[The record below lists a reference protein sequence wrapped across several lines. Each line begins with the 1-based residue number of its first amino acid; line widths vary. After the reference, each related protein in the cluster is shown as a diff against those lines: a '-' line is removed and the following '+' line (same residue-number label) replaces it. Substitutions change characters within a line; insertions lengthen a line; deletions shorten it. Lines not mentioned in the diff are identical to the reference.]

1 MPLLAGIFAKRDR
14 QSSARN
20 ATPNLNV
27 PTTPTSTASISSGTA
42 VSSEPDYVF
51 PDKSLKSLP
60 AAAYAGQAAAASSSK
75 LKLPFRRRHAHQ
87 PHVTGTSTN
96 VFSLNDSPP
105 RAHISGVVSESGH
118 DLPPPPPK
126 PSFFGLHHDPSINSS
141 INSTLSLPN
150 ENTRHQPRLDTPS
163 VVARSEIHSAPP
175 SSATIPPNLKKS
187 GGLFSWTRERT
198 KSKPAPPPATIAAP
212 PAPSPSPRENFNL
225 KAFRH
230 VRSESPTSLAD
241 VPSVELPLPP
251 VRPRPRGDSVA
262 SDSSQKIS
270 VAAFRE
276 AQARRSRAN
285 SPVPSFR
292 PPSSIDTLR
301 VENMSRQRASTVST
315 PPGSEHHLSFN
326 RNSTAPPLS
335 ILINRT
341 SSALDTSTSGSDES
355 EESDEE
361 VDSDGVPIK
370 PSRKR
375 TVTRRPGP
383 RSQSDAGHALT
394 ASSAQVQRPEPP
406 RWSKSDN
413 VQLRQPD
420 NMAAMRARAS
430 ASTSALTPNAAARR
444 ASTLAAVNAS
454 AASSGKYTKKS
465 SSSPLSP
472 RAAKDDDS
480 NTSSDSDNDSED
492 MPLSALVAPRRP
504 GSSASI
510 STNRSAASRPRM
522 PAKPLIDIKS
532 LVGSPPMLT
541 PVLRHEHSVKKP
553 STKGKEREMDR
564 DEPFAPPPVISLTPS
579 RTAES
584 PAQETPRSPA
594 GPTPKIPSPTRHK
607 KSSSDVGS
615 IPRPSS
621 SPIEVDDD
629 LRDAIRLVT
638 SFDQSRDS
646 SQSPTQP
653 SQQMPSRNTAPP
665 PAVERLSSAD
675 DKPESPRDDRI
686 VPTPVREYK
695 PPASFSVTSRP
706 PRRYTT
712 DLSQAV
718 SPALPTATFS
728 AVSKRSPSP
737 QRSSS
742 PTKSSFAPRSRAGI
756 LAQQSNVPSTDKSDV
771 SSVVSTSR
779 SSRSSRVPPVPLITA
794 VPDSPSVK
802 ASWGS
807 SKDLYKTRPPSTP
820 SVLDGRMSRPPSG
833 PLVSVVPSS
842 RPGMP
847 AVPPSSRSQTQSL
860 MPSRPFAS
868 NSSLRGQSPAG
879 SSTGDSSSG
888 RGAPFTPHDGS
899 DIGVSTGLR
908 DGSDADSTLRARGVN
923 AKRSSVSFG
932 NDPPRGRERMKNDA
946 DDEEKRN
953 ERRRN
958 EAKSAIEF
966 GKIVNGR
973 GPIVH
978 NGSDE
983 DLVPQH
989 GQQMSINPMMG
1000 MDGMM
1005 PGMNAPAWGAWQQS
1019 MPTGMGPMIASQ
1031 FSPDQSYFVAHQRAM
1046 MIAKQAYQMAVAQHA
1061 MALAGDEWERGS
1073 NIGGGSVYGG
1083 GGGSVYS
1090 GMGGGG
1096 GGMGMLGVP
1105 GMSMPGMMPNQ
1116 WSTGPVMFPGRIG
1129 STQSEFGG
1137 GSRSV
1142 YGESFGPSMSSR
1154 SSHAPSGYGVPNSPA
1169 SSYGGG
1175 SRPRAKTGASQP
1187 SNLQPPMPG
1196 RNPGRKAAPPSS
1208 WKSAR

>member
-14 QSSARN
+14 QSGARSA
-20 ATPNLNV
+20 TSNLNV
-27 PTTPTSTASISSGTA
+27 PTTPTSTASISSGTV

-51 PDKSLKSLP
+51 PDKSLKSIP
-60 AAAYAGQAAAASSSK
+60 AAVYTGPAVASSSK
-75 LKLPFRRRHAHQ
+75 LKLPFRRRHVHQ
-87 PHVTGTSTN
+87 PHVSGTSTS

-105 RAHISGVVSESGH
+105 RTHISSVVSDSGH
-118 DLPPPPPK
+118 DLPPSPPK
-126 PSFFGLHHDPSINSS
+126 PFFFGAYHDPS

-150 ENTRHQPRLDTPS
+150 ENTRHQSGLDTPS
-163 VVARSEIHSAPP
+163 VIPRNEIHSAPP
-175 SSATIPPNLKKS
+175 SSSSMPPNPKKS
-187 GGLFSWTRERT
+187 GGLFSWARERT

-212 PAPSPSPRENFNL
+212 PTPSPSPRENFNL

-230 VRSESPTSLAD
+230 VRSESPPSLAD
-241 VPSVELPLPP
+241 VPNVELPLPP

-292 PPSSIDTLR
+292 PPSSLDTLR
-301 VENMSRQRASTVST
+301 AENMSRQRASTVST
-315 PPGSEHHLSFN
+315 PTGSEHHLSSN
-326 RNSTAPPLS
+326 RDSTTTQLS
-335 ILINRT
+335 ILVNRT
-341 SSALDTSTSGSDES
+341 SSALDTSTSESDES
-355 EESDEE
+355 DESNEE

-383 RSQSDAGHALT
+383 RSQSDAGHAPT
-394 ASSAQVQRPEPP
+394 ASNAQVRRPVPP

-454 AASSGKYTKKS
+454 AASSASDKS

-480 NTSSDSDNDSED
+480 DTSSDSDNDSED

-541 PVLRHEHSVKKP
+541 PVLRHEHSVKKS
-553 STKGKEREMDR
+553 STKGKEREVDR
-564 DEPFAPPPVISLTPS
+564 DEPFAPPPVISLMPS
-579 RTAES
+579 RMAES
-584 PAQETPRSPA
+584 FAQETPRSPT

-629 LRDAIRLVT
+629 LKDAIRLVT

-653 SQQMPSRNTAPP
+653 SQQVPPLNAAPP
-665 PAVERLSSAD
+665 PAVERLPSVD

-718 SPALPTATFS
+718 SLASPTATFS
-728 AVSKRSPSP
+728 TVSKRSPSP
-737 QRSSS
+737 QRSPS
-742 PTKSSFAPRSRAGI
+742 PIKSSFSPRSRAGI
-756 LAQQSNVPSTDKSDV
+756 LAQQSKVPSTDKSDV

-779 SSRSSRVPPVPLITA
+779 SSRSSRVPPIPLITA

-820 SVLDGRMSRPPSG
+820 SVLDSRMSRPPSG
-833 PLVSVVPSS
+833 TLVSLAPSS

-847 AVPPSSRSQTQSL
+847 AAPRSQSQSL

-899 DIGVSTGLR
+899 DIGVNIGLR
-908 DGSDADSTLRARGVN
+908 DGSDADSTLKARGAN

-932 NDPPRGRERMKNDA
+932 DDLPRGRERVKNDA

-989 GQQMSINPMMG
+989 GQRMSINPMMG

-1005 PGMNAPAWGAWQQS
+1005 PGMNAPAWGSWQQPI
-1019 MPTGMGPMIASQ
+1019 PTGMGPMVASQ

-1073 NIGGGSVYGG
+1073 NIGSGSVYGG

-1096 GGMGMLGVP
+1096 MSMLGVP

-1116 WSTGPVMFPGRIG
+1116 WSTGSVMFPGRIN

-1154 SSHAPSGYGVPNSPA
+1154 SSHTPSGHGVPNNPA